1 MTFQIYAIYDR
12 KAKTYSD
19 VFLSPN
25 HGTAMRD
32 FSYLVENVSAKQ
44 FIKKDLE
51 LYCLGTFNSIDG
63 KISGYDDPEFISE
76 VIDSEEK

>member
-1 MTFQIYAIYDR
+1 MNFFIYAIYDR

-32 FSYLVENVSAKQ
+32 FSYLVESVSAKN
-44 FIKKDLE
+44 FIKADLE
-51 LYCLGTFNSIDG
+51 LYCLGNFNAVEG
-63 KISGYDDPEFISE
+63 KVIGFDTPEFISE
-76 VIDSEEK
+76 VNESEAK